1 MEPPQG
7 GAATEPSRLALY
19 GPQEQEKM
27 LRLLREKGLQTLLS
41 GDTLEERNDGE
52 QALLR
57 PAQLGA
63 DENAKASERQ
73 DGGTVAVPPENMC
86 RTNIPL
92 PFIGRQWWEIPWRQ
106 VITCWQNSGGS
117 LSIKVR

>member
-1 MEPPQG
+1 M
-7 GAATEPSRLALY
+7 
-19 GPQEQEKM
+19 
-27 LRLLREKGLQTLLS
+27 QTPLS